1 MKKNGY
7 KKTACLGAAALIL
20 TVGVSTGRAL
30 AYFTTY
36 ASASGGAT
44 LDLGSTTT
52 VPDETFDETTW
63 TKHVTIRNTGAYDCY
78 VRARAYAGSSY
89 ELEYPDADGWTRQ
102 ADGYWYYDQIL
113 PAGEETAELLVR
125 IQRPEAAAEEFNVIV
140 VQEHTAVC
148 YREDGTPY
156 ADWNLKAGQTEETL
170 GGEG

>member
-78 VRARAYAGSSY
+78 VRSRA
-89 ELEYPDADGWTRQ
+89 
-102 ADGYWYYDQIL
+102 
-113 PAGEETAELLVR
+113 
-125 IQRPEAAAEEFNVIV
+125 
-140 VQEHTAVC
+140 
-148 YREDGTPY
+148 
-156 ADWNLKAGQTEETL
+156 
-170 GGEG
+170 